1 MKVLNIDNKFLP
13 GLMPYRIKDLI
24 LFKNPAIERG
34 VGMAIPKV
42 ESIDGKPI
50 LKGVII
56 PQRIDITYDRYKT
69 LCKTFVK
76 MNLKK
81 YTLKTVPHQE
91 KQSFL
96 IILNDEYIKI
106 DWKELPDFVDVVNA
120 DKAISS
126 RKTHKI
132 LVKINMLLDYIH
144 EVANEYELGNI
155 TIQNGILIRK

>member
-1 MKVLNIDNKFLP
+1 MFNKFLP
-13 GLMPYRIKDLI
+13 GLMPYRIKDSV
-24 LFKNPAIERG
+24 LFQSPVIERG
-34 VGMAIPKV
+34 VGCAIPDV

-69 LCKTFVK
+69 LCKAFVK

-81 YTLKTVPHQE
+81 YKLETVPIQE

-96 IILNDEYIKI
+96 IILNDENIKI
-106 DWKELPDFVDVVNA
+106 DWKEIPDFVDVVNA

-126 RKTHKI
+126 RKARKI
-132 LVKINMLLDYIH
+132 FVKIIMILDYIH

-155 TIQNGILIRK
+155 TIQNGTLIRK